1 VEQAFNVAVLGAGQ
15 MGHGIAQVF
24 AGFGH
29 SVVVSDPDG
38 DALANVHRRIEAN
51 LRNMDRAT
59 EPVLANI
66 TVAGQVTA
74 AVESADVVIETA
86 PERLELKRKLFLEIT
101 AHVPCSAILR
111 SNTSVFPI
119 TQIGEGLPPAAR
131 ARLVGTHWWNPPY
144 LVPLV
149 EVVRTE
155 YTDLDVF
162 EKMFELLRKVGKRP
176 VKVNR
181 DITGFIGNRLQ
192 YALWR
197 EAFSLVESGVCD
209 AETIDVVVKN
219 GFGMRFPVLGPMEN
233 ADLIGLELA
242 RDIYGIV
249 TPDLSC
255 AKPPSR
261 LLSEC
266 INEGRLGMKSGEGL
280 RVWTS
285 EESSEVRRRLS
296 QHLLNMLER
305 VDLPK

>member
-1 VEQAFNVAVLGAGQ
+1 MEEALNIAVLGAGL

-24 AGFGH
+24 AAFGH
-29 SVVVSDPDG
+29 SVVISDPDR
-38 DALANVHRRIEAN
+38 DALANVRKRMEAN
-51 LRNMDRAT
+51 LRTMGKAP
-59 EPVLANI
+59 EPVLTNV
-66 TVAGQVTA
+66 TVAAQVTA
-74 AVESADVVIETA
+74 AVEFADIVVEAA
-86 PERLELKRKLFLEIT
+86 PERLDLKRKIFSE
-101 AHVPCSAILR
+101 AAASAPSHAIFA
-111 SNTSVFPI
+111 SNTSVIPI
-119 TQIGEGLPPAAR
+119 THIGEELPPAAR

-155 YTDLDVF
+155 YTHPGVF
-162 EKMFELLRKVGKRP
+162 EQMFDLLCRVGKRP
-176 VKVNR
+176 VKVHR

-197 EAFSLVESGVCD
+197 EAFSLIESGVCD
-209 AETIDVVVKN
+209 AETIDTVVKN

-249 TPDLSC
+249 VPDLSC

-261 LLSEC
+261 LLSES
-266 INEGRLGMKSGEGL
+266 IEEGKLGMKSGEGL
-280 RVWTS
+280 RTWSS

-296 QHLLNMLER
+296 QHLLNMLANG
-305 VDLPK
+305 PA

>member
-1 VEQAFNVAVLGAGQ
+1 MQEPLNVTVLGAGL

-24 AGFGH
+24 AAFGH
-29 SVVVSDPDG
+29 SVVISDPDH
-38 DALANVHRRIEAN
+38 DVLANVYGRIQAN
-51 LRNMDRAT
+51 LRNMDRAP
-59 EPVLANI
+59 EPVLANVKV
-66 TVAGQVTA
+66 TAQMTA
-74 AVESADVVIETA
+74 AVEFADVIVEAA
-86 PERLELKRKLFLEIT
+86 PERLELKRKLLSE
-101 AHVPCSAILR
+101 AAARAPSHAILA
-111 SNTSVFPI
+111 SNTSVIPI
-119 TQIGEGLPPAAR
+119 THIGEDLPLAAR

-155 YTDLDVF
+155 YTDLSVF
-162 EKMFELLRKVGKRP
+162 EKMFELLRRVGKRP
-176 VKVNR
+176 VKVHR

-197 EAFSLVESGVCD
+197 EAFSLIESCVCD
-209 AETIDVVVKN
+209 AETIDTVVKN

-249 TPDLSC
+249 VPDLSC
-255 AKPPSR
+255 AQPPSR
-261 LLSEC
+261 LLSER
-266 INEGRLGMKSGEGL
+266 IEEGRLGMKSGEGL

-296 QHLLNMLER
+296 EHLVNMLAR
-305 VDLPK
+305 GPA

>member
-1 VEQAFNVAVLGAGQ
+1 MEEALNIGVLGAGL

-24 AGFGH
+24 AAFGH
-29 SVVVSDPDG
+29 SVVISDPDR
-38 DALANVHRRIEAN
+38 DALANVHKRMEAN
-51 LRNMDRAT
+51 LRTMGKAP
-59 EPVLANI
+59 EPVLTNV
-66 TVAGQVTA
+66 TVAAQVTA
-74 AVESADVVIETA
+74 AVEFADIVVEAA
-86 PERLELKRKLFLEIT
+86 PERLDLKRKIFSE
-101 AHVPCSAILR
+101 AAASAPSHAIFA
-111 SNTSVFPI
+111 SNTSVIPI
-119 TQIGEGLPPAAR
+119 THIGEELPPAAR

-155 YTDLDVF
+155 YTDPGVF
-162 EKMFELLRKVGKRP
+162 EQMFDLLCRVGKRP
-176 VKVNR
+176 VKVHR

-197 EAFSLVESGVCD
+197 EAFSLIESGVCD
-209 AETIDVVVKN
+209 AETIDTVVKN

-249 TPDLSC
+249 VPDLSC

-261 LLSEC
+261 LLSES
-266 INEGRLGMKSGEGL
+266 IEEGKLGMKSGEGL
-280 RVWTS
+280 RIWSS

-296 QHLLNMLER
+296 QHLLNMLANG
-305 VDLPK
+305 PA

>member
-1 VEQAFNVAVLGAGQ
+1 MEEALNIAVLGAGL

-24 AGFGH
+24 AAFGH
-29 SVVVSDPDG
+29 SVVISDPDR
-38 DALANVHRRIEAN
+38 DALANVHKRIEAN
-51 LRNMDRAT
+51 LRNMDRPP
-59 EPVLANI
+59 EPVLAN
-66 TVAGQVTA
+66 VKLAAQMTA
-74 AVESADVVIETA
+74 AVESADVIVEAA
-86 PERLELKRKLFLEIT
+86 PERLELKRKLLSE
-101 AHVPCSAILR
+101 AAASAPSHAILA
-111 SNTSVFPI
+111 SNTSVIPI
-119 TQIGEGLPPAAR
+119 THIGEDLPLAAR

-155 YTDLDVF
+155 YTDLSVF
-162 EKMFELLRKVGKRP
+162 EKMFDLLCRVGKRP
-176 VKVNR
+176 VKVHR

-197 EAFSLVESGVCD
+197 EAFSLIESGVCD
-209 AETIDVVVKN
+209 AETIDTVVKN

-249 TPDLSC
+249 VPDLSC

-261 LLSEC
+261 LLSER
-266 INEGRLGMKSGEGL
+266 IEERRLGMKSGEGL

-285 EESSEVRRRLS
+285 EKSSEVRRRLS
-296 QHLLNMLER
+296 QHLLNMLANG
-305 VDLPK
+305 PA

>member
-1 VEQAFNVAVLGAGQ
+1 

-24 AGFGH
+24 AAFGH
-29 SVVVSDPDG
+29 SVVISDPDG
-38 DALANVHRRIEAN
+38 DALANVHKRIEAN
-51 LRNMDRAT
+51 LRTMGKAP

-66 TVAGQVTA
+66 TVAAQITA
-74 AVESADVVIETA
+74 AVESADVVIEAA
-86 PERLELKRKLFLEIT
+86 PERLELKRKIFSE
-101 AHVPCSAILR
+101 AAANAPSHAVFA
-111 SNTSVFPI
+111 SNTSVIPI
-119 TQIGEGLPPAAR
+119 THIGEDLPPAAR

-155 YTDLDVF
+155 YTDSGVF
-162 EKMFELLRKVGKRP
+162 ERMFDLLCSVGKRP
-176 VKVNR
+176 VKVHR

-197 EAFSLVESGVCD
+197 EAFSLIESGVCD
-209 AETIDVVVKN
+209 AETIDIVVKN

-249 TPDLSC
+249 VPDLSC
-255 AKPPSR
+255 AQPPSR

-266 INEGRLGMKSGEGL
+266 IEEGRLGMKSGEGL
-280 RVWTS
+280 RFWTS
-285 EESSEVRRRLS
+285 EETSEVRRRLS
-296 QHLLNMLER
+296 EHLLNMLADGR
-305 VDLPK
+305 A